1 MAHNTINA
9 ITLRDI
15 MRMSPETRKTLYRV
29 SGVEGDTPKHI
40 DKVTID
46 NNTFTDYSAFTF
58 LMEKSYIK
66 PPVRSGAGSIDNLDS
81 YATFLTPHL
90 KMDFSMMSI
99 DTYRTMMKLLRSRNE
114 FTVTCYDVV
123 NDIDVTHK
131 MYFATEQMPKLW
143 SIAKALN
150 GDEWV
155 ELLGIQDYTIELIGT
170 NAELDT
176 VSVTYH
182 SNPPSTSGGTDTT
195 VGSDNVPKGS
205 EIIVGD
211 IAGEIKDNAPSG
223 WKFKEW
229 RDKPDERDESG
240 VIYSDGFVTTLND
253 SLVLYAIWEKASS
266 YTLNFNYGLSEP
278 MINPN
283 LLPKYSTPVVY
294 NQSIGELPTFEAAP
308 TVTYGSDTDTKYT
321 PYSNGAWY
329 KTPIK
334 GQDSVPVYSNE
345 SYWMLQDSTIYLI
358 YDTASYDV
366 NYYLDDSLYSTVT
379 IQYGVPVPLPT
390 LVKNGYTFDGW
401 YIDSGFNT
409 KFSGTMPPFSLNLYG
424 KWVAN

>member
-1 MAHNTINA
+1 MAHNDTNQ

-15 MRMSPETRKTLYRV
+15 MIMSPETRKSLYRV
-29 SGVEGDTPKHI
+29 SGVKGDTPKNI

-46 NNTFTDYSAFTF
+46 NNIFTDYSAFTF
-58 LMEKSYIK
+58 LMEKSYVK
-66 PPVRSGAGSIDNLDS
+66 SPVRSGDGSIENLDS

-90 KMDFSMMSI
+90 KIDFGLMSI
-99 DTYRTMMKLLRSRNE
+99 NSYRTVMKLLRSKNE

-123 NDIDVTHK
+123 NDIDATHK

-182 SNPPSTSGGTDTT
+182 SNPPSTIGGTDST
-195 VGSDNVPKGS
+195 VGSDSVPKGS

-211 IAGEIKDNAPSG
+211 IASDIKDNAPSG
-223 WKFKEW
+223 FKFKQW
-229 RDKPDERDESG
+229 NDKADGSG
-240 VIYSDGFVTTLND
+240 VVYTDGFATTLND
-253 SLVLYAIWEKASS
+253 SLVLYAIWEKANS

-329 KTPIK
+329 KTPTK

-358 YDTASYDV
+358 YDTASYPA
-366 NYYLDDSLYSTVT
+366 NYYIDGSLYSTAN
-379 IQYGVPVPLPT
+379 IQYGVSVPLPT
-390 LVKNGYTFDGW
+390 LIKSGYTFKGW
-401 YIDSGFNT
+401 FTDSEYTNQ
-409 KFSGTMPPFSLNLYG
+409 FSGTMPPFALNLYG